1 MDLGTIFAILLVSML
16 IFLPFVLIFHPRVK
30 NRLKG
35 HEGSDEKKKT
45 NNDTNK

>member
-30 NRLKG
+30 DKLKG
-35 HEGSDEKKKT
+35 HED
-45 NNDTNK
+45 NNDKKEE